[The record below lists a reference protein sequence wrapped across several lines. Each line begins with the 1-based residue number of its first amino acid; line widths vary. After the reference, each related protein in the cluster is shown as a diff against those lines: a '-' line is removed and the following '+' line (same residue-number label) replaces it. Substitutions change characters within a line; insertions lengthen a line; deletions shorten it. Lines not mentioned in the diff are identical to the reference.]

1 MVSVVAPST
10 AAANPPTSTAANLPT
25 GAADQAPPTAT
36 APAAAI
42 SPPAT
47 TPDVAKTPTPT
58 TPPAAAEAA
67 ADAAADAAAA
77 KPGTEAEQ
85 IERRK
90 LEMSGYE
97 ASAKV
102 TNDKTIHLTSDTV
115 NRVGKN
121 PCCRQRPCSDG
132 PSFPS
137 GRPTASMYL

>member
-1 MVSVVAPST
+1 MPLR
-10 AAANPPTSTAANLPT
+10 LPT
-25 GAADQAPPTAT
+25 P
-36 APAAAI
+36 
-42 SPPAT
+42 
-47 TPDVAKTPTPT
+47 TPDVAETPTPS
-58 TPPAAAEAA
+58 TPLAAAEAA
-67 ADAAADAAAA
+67 VDEAAA